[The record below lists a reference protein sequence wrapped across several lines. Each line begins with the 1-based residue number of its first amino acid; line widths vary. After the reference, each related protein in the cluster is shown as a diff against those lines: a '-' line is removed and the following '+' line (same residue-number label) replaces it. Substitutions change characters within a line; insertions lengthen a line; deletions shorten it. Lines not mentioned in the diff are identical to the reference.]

1 MNLSTAADVLLIAAA
16 VVWVLAKQVRVARV
30 KPRLLLLAPLVL
42 AYFGIRGL
50 PASTWHVP
58 ADLGL
63 LAASAVLS
71 LGLGAWR
78 GQTIQVWRDADGTW
92 WRRGSALTLVLWGV
106 LIVARGLLYG
116 VSVAVGHREASDLG
130 AVLLALALSFAAQN
144 AVTALRMGAAQ
155 PLTDGQPAVS
165 VGGGDT
171 VIRPR
176 LAAHDP
182 VRDRRHE
189 RIQARRQERR
199 ERREERRFG

>member
-1 MNLSTAADVLLIAAA
+1 MNLSTAADLLLIAAA

-71 LGLGAWR
+71 LALGAWR
-78 GQTIQVWRDADGTW
+78 GQTIQVWRDAGGTW

-116 VSVAVGHREASDLG
+116 VSVAVGHREASNLG
-130 AVLLALALSFAAQN
+130 AVLLALALSFTAQ
-144 AVTALRMGAAQ
+144 RMGTAQ
-155 PLTDGQPAVS
+155 PLTGGQPAVP
-165 VGGGDT
+165 VGGDM
-171 VIRPR
+171 VLRPR
-176 LAAHDP
+176 LAAHDRI
-182 VRDRRHE
+182 RDRRHE

-199 ERREERRFG
+199 GRREDRRFG